1 VSTFFTNILI
11 YLKKKLFVRLHE
23 NKLGDDGMAHLL
35 NELTAQLS
43 AGVAER
49 KSLRRID
56 IGEKISFF
64 FIN

>member
-1 VSTFFTNILI
+1 
-11 YLKKKLFVRLHE
+11 
-23 NKLGDDGMAHLL
+23 MAHLL

-56 IGEKISFF
+56 IGE
-64 FIN
+64 